1 MTARST
7 DPAARARQA
16 KREDTSPKPRV
27 QNRQAGDATRG
38 AGARIYPNTSTM
50 AAVANISPTKPL
62 TEKQKLFTKF
72 WAEGESI
79 LSAAAKAGYDDN
91 GTYAYRMVKQPN
103 ILALKAKYEKQYEES
118 VQMDRRQVMEG
129 FKEAIEMAKLM
140 AEPATMI
147 AGWREIGKL
156 CGYYAPVETKVKV
169 DVTGSVTMKT
179 LTQLSDAEL
188 LELIEKGS
196 KNDEVPLLEDVSN
209 DQDAD

>member
-7 DPAARARQA
+7 DPVSRARQA
-16 KREDTSPKPRV
+16 KREDTTPTPRNP
-27 QNRQAGDATRG
+27 NRSANDTTRRE
-38 AGARIYPNTSTM
+38 GARVHMNTSTM
-50 AAVANISPTKPL
+50 AGAMAISPDKPL
-62 TEKQKLFTKF
+62 TEKQKLFTKY

-91 GTYAYRMVKQPN
+91 GTYAYRMIKQPN
-103 ILALKAKYEKQYEES
+103 ILALKAKYEKQYEQA

-147 AGWREIGKL
+147 SGWREIGKL
-156 CGYYAPVETKVKV
+156 CGYYAPVETKVKI

-188 LELIEKGS
+188 LELIEKGAS
-196 KNDEVPLLEDVSN
+196 APPADDVPLLEDVS
-209 DQDAD
+209 DE